1 MLGSYK
7 IRTDLAVE
15 ARERFTEENV
25 EVRGVEV
32 REEYNEELSA
42 ADREHLM
49 KEYKEQILSG
59 DPFYNGNLSLE
70 RYWQKK

>member
-32 REEYNEELSA
+32 REEYNEEKEIRTTVVKASGHLHH
-42 ADREHLM
+42 DRVRRTFCV
-49 KEYKEQILSG
+49 G
-59 DPFYNGNLSLE
+59 
-70 RYWQKK
+70 

>member
-32 REEYNEELSA
+32 REEYNEEKEIRT
-42 ADREHLM
+42 DRR
-49 KEYKEQILSG
+49 SVV
-59 DPFYNGNLSLE
+59 
-70 RYWQKK
+70 

>member
-32 REEYNEELSA
+32 RKNI
-42 ADREHLM
+42 M
-49 KEYKEQILSG
+49 KKRKSEQRL
-59 DPFYNGNLSLE
+59 
-70 RYWQKK
+70 

>member
-1 MLGSYK
+1 MCFKQRNKGRWIVLNPYALGRLK
-7 IRTDLAVE
+7 
-15 ARERFTEENV
+15 
-25 EVRGVEV
+25 